1 MTQPD
6 ITLYH
11 APMTRAIRPRWV
23 MEEMGLPY
31 KLERPAFDRGNVGGE
46 DYRAINPMQKIPA
59 LKDGDTV
66 MLESVA
72 MTQYLTD
79 KYGPTP
85 LTVTKDEPDF
95 ARYLEWLHF
104 GEATMAMAV
113 NLTLAHTAL
122 LPEDQR
128 NPALGHW
135 AVGEFNKHA
144 RLISERGLADGREFL
159 AGGRLTL
166 ADMSV
171 VYMLYLMKLV
181 RKFDNVPNNVK
192 DYFKRITA
200 LDSWQKASAD

>member
-1 MTQPD
+1 MSQPD
-6 ITLYH
+6 ITLFH

-31 KLERPAFDRGNVGGE
+31 HLERPAFDRGNVGGD
-46 DYRAINPMQKIPA
+46 DYRAVNPLQKIPA

-85 LTVTKDEPDF
+85 LVVGKDEADF

-113 NLTLAHTAL
+113 NLTLAHSAL

-128 NPALGHW
+128 NPALARWGKS
-135 AVGEFNKHA
+135 EFLKHCK
-144 RLISERGLADGREFL
+144 LIAERGLGDGREWL

-166 ADMSV
+166 ADISI
-171 VYMLYLMKLV
+171 VYMLYLMKLM
-181 RKFDNVPNNVK
+181 RQFDEVPESVK
-192 DYFKRITA
+192 AYFKRATA
-200 LDSWQKASAD
+200 LDSWKRASAD

>member
-1 MTQPD
+1 MPTPD
-6 ITLYH
+6 ITLFH

-31 KLERPAFDRGNVGGE
+31 KLERPAFDRGNVGG
-46 DYRAINPMQKIPA
+46 DAYRAINPMQKIPA

-79 KYGPTP
+79 TYGPTP
-85 LTVTKDEPDF
+85 LVVTKDEPDF

-104 GEATMAMAV
+104 GEATMSMAV
-113 NLTLAHTAL
+113 NLALGHIAL

-128 NPALGHW
+128 NPALAHW
-135 AVGEFNKHA
+135 AVGEFKKHA
-144 RLISERGLADGREFL
+144 RLISERGLADGRDWL

-171 VYMLYLMKLV
+171 VYMLYLMKLI
-181 RKFDNVPNNVK
+181 RQFDDVPENVK
-192 DYFKRITA
+192 AYFKWVTA
-200 LDSWQKASAD
+200 LDSWQNASAD